1 MSLPFVLQL
10 RKLKFRDLLESMQ
23 PLLSGAQGLSLALV
37 RVRRTM
43 PHPHPAS
50 PSPSLLPF
58 LCKCRCWGLAHQ
70 DFDQGHLAQALKSSF
85 FSRAVSSHFSFSQNK
100 KTTPLISTHP
110 APATGVVGNTS
121 PVAPESSICHRVGIA
136 RHKSVLAFWD
146 PIAICRLLW
155 NHFRAL

>member
-1 MSLPFVLQL
+1 MQL

-37 RVRRTM
+37 RVRRTT
-43 PHPHPAS
+43 PHPLPAS
-50 PSPSLLPF
+50 PSPSVLPF
-58 LCKCRCWGLAHQ
+58 LCRCRCWGSGTARLR
-70 DFDQGHLAQALKSSF
+70 
-85 FSRAVSSHFSFSQNK
+85 SRSPCPSPQEFLLPQSGFLTFSFSQNK

-121 PVAPESSICHRVGIA
+121 PVAPESSICHRVGTA
-136 RHKSVLAFWD
+136 RHKSVLAFRD
-146 PIAICRLLW
+146 PTAICRLLW